1 MNVMKERFNFN
12 TVGLFTCNNKATVD
26 FYTRA
31 FGFTTEWDG
40 TQPNVEMT
48 LGDMRIILFPRDAF
62 E

>member
-1 MNVMKERFNFN
+1 MKERFNFN
-12 TVGLFTCNNKATVD
+12 TGGLFTCNNKATVD
-26 FYTRA
+26 FYTRV